1 MLEFYIIIFL
11 SQGSIERQKKELVKL
26 RENHEAE
33 MQKERHELEKKQS
46 DIEKQKAE
54 LNLQKEHLKQEQDI
68 LQRQCDLF
76 EEQRIGVLRL
86 RHNSNDPVRS
96 NPCSS
101 FHDLNSVETRSTKCA
116 ESQDKVSEIPNRG
129 DFVTGPLNNPKDLK
143 LGLERYR
150 NLFTKDSGA
159 GSKPHRMSSTVQQIL
174 PMKLSTGSSPS
185 RGGLL
190 PHLCSKPDKT
200 HCGMSKNFSE
210 GSIGEGVDHL
220 QSSSS
225 SSLPFYSALYASR
238 SQPQINFSISAIPS
252 HMKTNVMLPIHL
264 TEKSKSTPASA
275 HGLPARYLG
284 SCVDF
289 PRAQNPAEKQTQKP
303 PALKESDIIFF

>member
-225 SSLPFYSALYASR
+225 LPFYSALYASR

-264 TEKSKSTPASA
+264 TENSKSTPASA